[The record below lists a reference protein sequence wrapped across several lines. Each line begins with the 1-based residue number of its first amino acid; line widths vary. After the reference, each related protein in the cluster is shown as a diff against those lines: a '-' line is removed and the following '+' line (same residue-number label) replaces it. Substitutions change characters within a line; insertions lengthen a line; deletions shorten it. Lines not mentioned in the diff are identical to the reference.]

1 MMIRGF
7 ILSTIWWSISKVW
20 VTCSLTL
27 FGKVTQIQTRLDLA
41 YFVFRLAQFMS
52 NSIDDHWTTL
62 KRVFRYLNETK
73 KLNIF
78 YKKASGSLTLKAW
91 IDSSWDENSNDSRS
105 THEHLLFMREFIG
118 WKSSKQISVALSST
132 EAEYMNQA
140 NAIINVMWAR
150 ELLIEMRIDDTVSEK
165 NQSTIIYADNQG
177 TIKLINNS
185 IFQKRTKHIVVKYHN
200 TRNLISQKV
209 IKLKYRLIAEM
220 IADGLIKS
228 LESVQFQRFIDQLGM
243 VKKGWM

>member
-1 MMIRGF
+1 
-7 ILSTIWWSISKVW
+7 
-20 VTCSLTL
+20 
-27 FGKVTQIQTRLDLA
+27 
-41 YFVFRLAQFMS
+41 
-52 NSIDDHWTTL
+52 
-62 KRVFRYLNETK
+62 
-73 KLNIF
+73 
-78 YKKASGSLTLKAW
+78 
-91 IDSSWDENSNDSRS
+91 
-105 THEHLLFMREFIG
+105 
-118 WKSSKQISVALSST
+118 
-132 EAEYMNQA
+132 
-140 NAIINVMWAR
+140 
-150 ELLIEMRIDDTVSEK
+150 MRIDDTVSEK

-243 VKKGWM
+243 VKKG